1 MTLKMLAATAAGAI
15 VAGAFAIGFA
25 SPSQD
30 SSVRPAAKIGN
41 FRLVDQFD
49 AAHEL
54 YRLKDA
60 KAVLVVA
67 HSLADPNA
75 AAHASS
81 LDAIRRQHP
90 SVEVMLINSNP
101 DDSRSEIRAATSA
114 YPVPVLHDE
123 NQLIGEMLGVTRSGE
138 AFLIDTSTWKV
149 AYQGALDRSSAKR
162 AAAGYAAEAI
172 GQLIAGQP
180 VRVAMTETGGAAI
193 AFPERG
199 RAKEFAKISYA
210 ETVAPILEAK
220 CVACH
225 SEGGIGP
232 FAMSSY
238 EVVKGFAPMIAESIR
253 TDRMPPWE
261 ADPHV
266 GTFSNDKSLSN
277 SEIKTLVHWIEAG
290 APRGEGADPL
300 AAKRQVAVD
309 WPLGEPDIVI
319 DIPSYQLPAS
329 GVVDY
334 QYPWVENP
342 LKEGKWL
349 RASTIR
355 AGARQGV
362 HHILTG
368 AMEEIPG
375 PGQGQSG
382 WRNSVASLGDY
393 AVGSESTLQPENIGV
408 YIPAGGAL
416 GFQMH
421 YTPYG
426 KASEDKSQIGL
437 YFYKDGET
445 PDMMM
450 REFVIADS
458 FIKIPPYAAA
468 HKEVAYAE
476 FPRDAIL
483 YSAFVHAHYR
493 GKASDLKI
501 RYPDGREEMLLS
513 LPFYDFNWQR
523 YYDLAEPLRVPA
535 GSKLI
540 ASYTYDNSKRNPANP
555 DPSATVVW
563 GDQSFEEM
571 FFTKIR
577 YRWVDETSANQTN
590 YQKLINETRM
600 FGMLD
605 DNVDG
610 KLQKTELRGPLEAQS
625 ARFDSFD
632 ANKDGGLDKTE
643 IGPVMQAMASRFS
656 RN

>member
-1 MTLKMLAATAAGAI
+1 MRTRLLTAVAASVVMAGSFAWVSAA
-15 VAGAFAIGFA
+15 
-25 SPSQD
+25 PSQD
-30 SSVRPAAKIGN
+30 TSLRPADRIGN
-41 FRLVDQFD
+41 FRLVDQHD

-60 KAVLVVA
+60 PAVVIVS
-67 HSLADPNA
+67 HSVADPVSA
-75 AAHASS
+75 A
-81 LDAIRRQHP
+81 
-90 SVEVMLINSNP
+90 SVAELAALKQAYPDVEIMMMNSNRE
-101 DDSRSEIRAATSA
+101 DSRTEIRTAAQA
-114 YPVPVLHDE
+114 LGVPVLHDE
-123 NQLIGEMLGVTRSGE
+123 NQLIGEMLGVSRAGE
-138 AFLIDTSTWKV
+138 AFLIDTRSWKV
-149 AYQGALDRSSAKR
+149 VYQGAVSADAAR
-162 AAAGYAAEAI
+162 AKAPGYLSEAI
-172 GQLIAGQP
+172 SALKAGRQIKASSVP
-180 VRVAMTETGGAAI
+180 TRGGVI
-193 AFPERG
+193 AFPERD
-199 RAKEFAKISYA
+199 RAREFSKISYSK
-210 ETVAPILEAK
+210 TVAPILEAK

-266 GTFSNDKSLSN
+266 GRFSNDKSLTN
-277 SEIKTLVHWIEAG
+277 EEIRTLVHWIEAG

-300 AAKRQVAVD
+300 ASRKQVAVD
-309 WPLGEPDIVI
+309 WPLGKPDVII

-342 LKEGKWL
+342 LKEGRWL
-349 RASTIR
+349 KASTIR

-368 AMEEIPG
+368 AMETIPG
-375 PGQGQSG
+375 PGENQSA

-426 KASEDKSQIGL
+426 KSAVDQSQIGL

-445 PDMMM
+445 PDLMM

-458 FIKIPPYAAA
+458 FIKIPPHAAA
-468 HKEVAYAE
+468 HKEIAYAE
-476 FPRDAIL
+476 FPKEAIL

-523 YYDLAEPLRVPA
+523 YYDFAEPIKVPA

-540 ASYTYDNSKRNPANP
+540 ASYTYDNSRRNPANP

-577 YRWVDETSANQTN
+577 YRWVEETSSNQTG

-610 KLQKTELRGPLEAQS
+610 KLQKTELRGPLEAQA
-625 ARFDSFD
+625 ARFDAFD
-632 ANKDGGLDKTE
+632 TNRDGALDAGE
-643 IGPVMQAMASRFS
+643 IAPVMKAMSSRFA